1 MLVFSSPFVVS
12 ESALDIFFSGKRKDF
27 SLLFIAKKG
36 VLLHIYMPPKGQF
49 TSKGK
54 ANLVHVPGG
63 RQDDMKDICP
73 GWPALA
79 HIAASA
85 WMLSLSQLVEG

>member
-36 VLLHIYMPPKGQF
+36 VLLTH
-49 TSKGK
+49 
-54 ANLVHVPGG
+54 LH
-63 RQDDMKDICP
+63 
-73 GWPALA
+73 
-79 HIAASA
+79 AS
-85 WMLSLSQLVEG
+85 EGAVYK